1 MIQYFENAHGQLTSF
16 IRLIAIKDRNFYYI
30 LRPLM
35 RLMEVNM
42 SKKRVAVIF
51 GGQSSEHE
59 VSRVSAQSVIENMD
73 KAKYDLVMI
82 GITKDGQWLTYEGP
96 TDKIGSGEWQ
106 QLALTAYAEKNTQ
119 LLSGENTQ
127 AGAAEEKKYGE
138 LVQTNTARGILGES
152 SKDKIDVI
160 FPVLH
165 GCNGEDGTIQGL
177 FELAGIP
184 YVGCGVLGSAV
195 GMDKAYT
202 KIIFEKEGL
211 PQGDYL
217 VFSRKQVN
225 FQLDEVIKEVEGR
238 LTYPCFV
245 KPSNAGSSV
254 GVNKASSRE
263 ELKRALDIAAKNDR
277 RILVEEF
284 INGREIECAVLGND
298 NPIASTV
305 GEVVPCNEFY
315 DYEAKYQVGDD
326 SKVMIP
332 AENLPAETV
341 QKVREYAVR
350 AFKCL
355 DCAGLSR
362 VDFFVHKITGE
373 IFINEINTLPGFT
386 KISMYPKLWAASG
399 IPYSELIDRLI
410 ELAYERFEDGKREF
424 TNS

>member
-1 MIQYFENAHGQLTSF
+1 
-16 IRLIAIKDRNFYYI
+16 
-30 LRPLM
+30 
-35 RLMEVNM
+35 M

-59 VSRVSAQSVIENMD
+59 VSRVSAQSVIENIN
-73 KAKYDLVMI
+73 KQKYDVVMI
-82 GITKDGQWLTYEGP
+82 GITKDGQWLTYDGP
-96 TDKIGSGEWQ
+96 VEKIGSGEWEA
-106 QLALTAYAEKNTQ
+106 LAQKKLPEPMQETAQETTAVVTN
-119 LLSGENTQ
+119 
-127 AGAAEEKKYGE
+127 
-138 LVQTNTARGILGES
+138 NTARSILAENI
-152 SKDKIDVI
+152 KAPIDVV

-217 VFSRKQVN
+217 AFSRKQIYYQN
-225 FQLDEVIKEVEGR
+225 DEVVKEVEGK

-254 GVNKASSRE
+254 GVNKASNRE
-263 ELKRALDIAAKNDR
+263 ELIRALDIAAKNDR

-298 NPIASTV
+298 NPIVSTV
-305 GEVVPCNEFY
+305 GEVVPCNDFY

-326 SKVMIP
+326 SKVIIP
-332 AENLPAETV
+332 AQNLPEETV
-341 QKVREYAVR
+341 QKIREYAVR

-362 VDFFVHKITGE
+362 IDFFVHKVTGE
-373 IFINEINTLPGFT
+373 IYINEINTLPGFT
-386 KISMYPKLWAASG
+386 KISMYPKLWAESG
-399 IPYSELIDRLI
+399 IPYSELIDKLI
-410 ELAYERFEDGKREF
+410 ELAFERFEDNKREF
-424 TNS
+424 TNQ

>member
-1 MIQYFENAHGQLTSF
+1 
-16 IRLIAIKDRNFYYI
+16 
-30 LRPLM
+30 
-35 RLMEVNM
+35 M

-59 VSRVSAQSVIENMD
+59 VSRVSAQAVIENMD
-73 KAKYDLVMI
+73 KQKYDIAMI

-96 TDKIGSGEWQ
+96 TEKIGSGEWQ
-106 QLALTAYAEKNTQ
+106 QIALQQFLTPAQGN
-119 LLSGENTQ
+119 SGDISSGKCQ
-127 AGAAEEKKYGE
+127 S
-138 LVQTNTARGILGES
+138 LVSGNTARGILEDQKGP
-152 SKDKIDVI
+152 IDVV

-177 FELAGIP
+177 FELSGIP
-184 YVGCGVLGSAV
+184 YVGCGVLASAV

-202 KIIFEKEGL
+202 KIVFEKEGL

-225 FQLDEVIKEVEGR
+225 FQSEEVIKEVEAR

-254 GVNKASSRE
+254 GVNKASDRE
-263 ELKRALDIAAKNDR
+263 ELKSALEIAAKNDR

-284 INGREIECAVLGND
+284 INGREIECAILGND
-298 NPIASTV
+298 DPIASVV
-305 GEVVPCNEFY
+305 GEVVPCNDFY

-326 SKVMIP
+326 SKVVIP
-332 AENLPAETV
+332 AENLPDETV
-341 QKVREYAVR
+341 LKIREYAVR

-362 VDFFVHKITGE
+362 VDFFVHKETGK
-373 IFINEINTLPGFT
+373 IYINEINTLPGFT
-386 KISMYPKLWAASG
+386 SISMYSKLWAASG
-399 IPYSELIDRLI
+399 IPYPELVDKLI
-410 ELAYERFEDGKREF
+410 ELAFERFEDSKREY
-424 TNS
+424 TNQ

>member
-1 MIQYFENAHGQLTSF
+1 MA
-16 IRLIAIKDRNFYYI
+16 
-30 LRPLM
+30 
-35 RLMEVNM
+35 
-42 SKKRVAVIF
+42 KKRVAVIF

-59 VSRVSAQSVIENMD
+59 VSRVSAQSVIENID
-73 KAKYDLVMI
+73 KSKYEVVMI
-82 GITKDGQWLTYEGP
+82 GITKEGQWLNYEGP
-96 TDKIGSGEWQ
+96 ADKIGSGEWEK
-106 QLALTAYAEKNTQ
+106 LALTANEAQNYKAMTPSAEIEHKVADSSFVSQPAQT
-119 LLSGENTQ
+119 G
-127 AGAAEEKKYGE
+127 GALAAS
-138 LVQTNTARGILGES
+138 NTARSILGEDS
-152 SKDKIDVI
+152 RKPIDVV

-177 FELAGIP
+177 FELAGVP

-225 FQLDEVIKEVEGR
+225 FQVEEVIREVEGR

-254 GVNKASSRE
+254 GVNKASNRE

-305 GEVVPCNEFY
+305 GEVVPCNDFY

-326 SKVMIP
+326 SKVIIP
-332 AENLPAETV
+332 AENLPAETI
-341 QKVREYAVR
+341 QKIREYAVR

-362 VDFFVHKITGE
+362 VDFFVHKETGE

-386 KISMYPKLWAASG
+386 QISMYPKLWAASG
-399 IPYSELIDRLI
+399 IPYSELIDKLI
-410 ELAYERFEDGKREF
+410 ELAYERFEDSKREF

>member
-1 MIQYFENAHGQLTSF
+1 MA
-16 IRLIAIKDRNFYYI
+16 
-30 LRPLM
+30 
-35 RLMEVNM
+35 
-42 SKKRVAVIF
+42 KKRVAVIF

-59 VSRVSAQSVIENMD
+59 VSRVSAQSVIENID
-73 KAKYDLVMI
+73 REKYDIVMI
-82 GITKDGQWLTYEGP
+82 GITKEGQWLTYEGP
-96 TDKIGSGEWQ
+96 TNKIGSGEWEK
-106 QLALTAYAEKNTQ
+106 LALTAAQERNQNTLHMTTGSNQ
-119 LLSGENTQ
+119 TSTQ
-127 AGAAEEKKYGE
+127 PEE
-138 LVQTNTARGILGES
+138 LAVSNTARGIFGES
-152 SKDKIDVI
+152 AKEPIDVV

-217 VFSRKQVN
+217 VFNRKQVN
-225 FQLDEVIKEVEGR
+225 FRIDEVIDEIEGR

-254 GVNKASSRE
+254 GVNKASNRE
-263 ELKRALDIAAKNDR
+263 QLKRALEIAAKNDR

-284 INGREIECAVLGND
+284 IDGREIECAVLGND

-305 GEVVPCNEFY
+305 GEVIPCNEFY

-326 SKVMIP
+326 SRVMIP
-332 AENLPAETV
+332 AENLSAETV
-341 QKVREYAVR
+341 QKIREYAVR

-362 VDFFVHKITGE
+362 VDFFVHKDTGE
-373 IFINEINTLPGFT
+373 IYINEINTLPGFT
-386 KISMYPKLWAASG
+386 QISMYPKLWAASG

-410 ELAYERFEDGKREF
+410 ELAYERYEDCKREY

>member
-1 MIQYFENAHGQLTSF
+1 
-16 IRLIAIKDRNFYYI
+16 
-30 LRPLM
+30 
-35 RLMEVNM
+35 MEVRICIQVPIKTFMRHDGKNGGNCM

-59 VSRVSAQSVIENMD
+59 VSRVSAQSVLENID
-73 KAKYDLVMI
+73 KQKYDVVTI
-82 GITKDGQWLTYEGP
+82 GITKDGQWLTYDGP
-96 TDKIGSGEWQ
+96 ADKIGTGEWQ
-106 QLALTAYAEKNTQ
+106 QLAAADI
-119 LLSGENTQ
+119 Q
-127 AGAAEEKKYGE
+127 AGRQNSRNSLKAPEQGGISGKETSRKDNPPVSIVE
-138 LVQTNTARGILGES
+138 SNTARSIFADQ
-152 SKDKIDVI
+152 DKEPIDVI

-225 FQLDEVIKEVEGR
+225 YQTGEVIKEVEGK

-254 GVNKASSRE
+254 GVNKASNRE
-263 ELKRALDIAAKNDR
+263 ELKRALEIAAKNDR

-284 INGREIECAVLGND
+284 IDGREIECAVLGND
-298 NPIASTV
+298 SPIASTV

-326 SKVMIP
+326 SKVVIP

-341 QKVREYAVR
+341 LKIREYAVR

-362 VDFFVHKITGE
+362 VDFFVHRTTGE
-373 IFINEINTLPGFT
+373 IYINEINTLPGFT
-386 KISMYPKLWAASG
+386 KISMYPKLWEASG
-399 IPYSELIDRLI
+399 IPYPQLIDKLI
-410 ELAYERFEDGKREF
+410 ELAFERFEDNKREF

>member
-1 MIQYFENAHGQLTSF
+1 ML
-16 IRLIAIKDRNFYYI
+16 
-30 LRPLM
+30 
-35 RLMEVNM
+35 
-42 SKKRVAVIF
+42 KKRVAVIF

-59 VSRVSAQSVIENMD
+59 VSRVSAQAVIENMD
-73 KAKYDLVMI
+73 KEKYDIAMI

-96 TDKIGSGEWQ
+96 TGKIGSGEWQ
-106 QLALTAYAEKNTQ
+106 QIAQQQ
-119 LLSGENTQ
+119 LI
-127 AGAAEEKKYGE
+127 EKKREEQKLLAQNPEGPQDTVSGKPLKRVE
-138 LVQTNTARGILGES
+138 SNTARNILGETE
-152 SKDKIDVI
+152 KGPVEVV

-177 FELAGIP
+177 FELAGLP

-225 FQLDEVIKEVEGR
+225 FQSEEVIKQVESR

-254 GVNKASSRE
+254 GVNKASNRE
-263 ELKRALDIAAKNDR
+263 ELKRALEIAAKNDR

-284 INGREIECAVLGND
+284 INGREIECAILGND
-298 NPIASTV
+298 DPAASVV
-305 GEVVPCNEFY
+305 GEVIPCNEFY
-315 DYEAKYQVGDD
+315 DYEAKYQVGDQ
-326 SKVMIP
+326 SRVVIP
-332 AENLPAETV
+332 AENLPEETAL
-341 QKVREYAVR
+341 KIREYAVR

-362 VDFFVHKITGE
+362 VDFFVHRETGKIY
-373 IFINEINTLPGFT
+373 INEINTLPGFT
-386 KISMYPKLWAASG
+386 SISMYSKLWAASG
-399 IPYSELIDRLI
+399 IPYPELIDRLI
-410 ELAYERFEDGKREF
+410 GLAFERFEDSRREY
-424 TNS
+424 TNQ